1 MAGITNNR
9 LTGQIQA
16 VAAELSKLAIA
27 CDIKMFE
34 PGTGERIL
42 KNDDSVCGR
51 KNPEAFQKMRMH
63 LMVLF
68 PLKKRAVDELGA
80 TEANRVMEELREA
93 INALRNTSR
102 TSSED
107 S

>member
-1 MAGITNNR
+1 MAEFTNDR

-80 TEANRVMEELREA
+80 TDTKRMMEELREA
-93 INALRNTSR
+93 INALRNSSR
-102 TSSED
+102 ASSED

>member
-1 MAGITNNR
+1 MTKIPNNR
-9 LTGQIQA
+9 LTRQIQA

-42 KNDDSVCGR
+42 RNDDSVCGR
-51 KNPEAFQKMRMH
+51 KNPEAFQKIRMH
-63 LMVLF
+63 LMALF
-68 PLKKRAVDELGA
+68 PLKKQAVDELGA
-80 TEANRVMEELREA
+80 TETKRVMEDLREA
-93 INALRNTSR
+93 INALRNPSG
-102 TSSED
+102 TSSKD

>member
-1 MAGITNNR
+1 MTKTTNNR

-42 KNDDSVCGR
+42 RNDDSVCGR
-51 KNPEAFQKMRMH
+51 KNPEAFQKIRMH

-80 TEANRVMEELREA
+80 TETKRVMEELREA
-93 INALRNTSR
+93 IKSLRDPGR
-102 TSSED
+102 TGGKA
-107 S
+107 

>member
-1 MAGITNNR
+1 MANITNDR

-68 PLKKRAVDELGA
+68 PLKKRAVDDLGA
-80 TEANRVMEELREA
+80 TEAKKMMEELREA
-93 INALRNTSR
+93 INALRNSSR
-102 TSSED
+102 SN
-107 S
+107 

>member
-1 MAGITNNR
+1 MAKITNNR

-42 KNDDSVCGR
+42 RNDDSVCGR
-51 KNPEAFQKMRMH
+51 RNPEAFQKMRMH
-63 LMVLF
+63 LMAFF
-68 PLKKRAVDELGA
+68 PLRKQAVDEFGV
-80 TEANRVMEELREA
+80 TETKRVMAELREA
-93 INALRNTSR
+93 INALRNASR
-102 TSSED
+102 TGSKD
-107 S
+107 

>member
-1 MAGITNNR
+1 MTKTTNNR

-27 CDIKMFE
+27 CDIKMFD

-42 KNDDSVCGR
+42 RNDDSVCGR
-51 KNPEAFQKMRMH
+51 KNPEAFKKIRMH

-68 PLKKRAVDELGA
+68 PLKKQAVDELGA
-80 TEANRVMEELREA
+80 TETKRVMEELREA
-93 INALRNTSR
+93 IKSLRDSSR
-102 TSSED
+102 TGSKA
-107 S
+107 

>member
-1 MAGITNNR
+1 MKKNTNNR

-42 KNDDSVCGR
+42 RNDDSVCGR
-51 KNPEAFQKMRMH
+51 KNPAAFQKIRMH
-63 LMVLF
+63 LMALF

-80 TEANRVMEELREA
+80 TETKRVMEELREA
-93 INALRNTSR
+93 ISALRNAGR
-102 TSSED
+102 TGSKA
-107 S
+107 